1 MYSNNYILLYYY
13 YINIIFINIF
23 FSRLNCTT
31 LQVKKFSKATQNLL
45 AKNKMDA
52 FAHTR
57 EVVDEIRH
65 LTKML
70 NFNRDNRNKEIQNE
84 HIWYNINWGENAPYW
99 NQYYKIIREY
109 NYPFEV
115 YFI

>member
-1 MYSNNYILLYYY
+1 MA
-13 YINIIFINIF
+13 
-23 FSRLNCTT
+23 R
-31 LQVKKFSKATQNLL
+31 
-45 AKNKMDA
+45 NKLDSLV
-52 FAHTR
+52 HTR

-70 NFNRDNRNKEIQNE
+70 NFNERYLDNGGNGK

-99 NQYYKIIREY
+99 NQYYKIVRDY

-115 YFI
+115 SLCIHIIICRVVPA